1 MKKMNRI
8 AAAAALSALLVMS
21 LTCCGQSGQQPDTSA
36 KTEEAAAGESS
47 VQPEEHEPEAAAAA
61 DAGAGQTAAAQTAG
75 TDAAAQAAGTEAA
88 AQTAGTEAA
97 ADTAATN
104 AATAAEAVTAGTE
117 AAAEIADTA
126 STAAE
131 IAAETQMPAPGI
143 YINGQAVTFSE
154 EGNTD
159 LPLLTVEKGITVQ
172 AVKAGSEEISVN
184 GQTVE
189 DSVFLDIPSITSDDV
204 LEFEITEGDTVT
216 KHTVSLLPSTF
227 PAYTTEGQGTTEGDY
242 YLTSYDL
249 ENNYIFKLNNSG
261 ELIFYKKITRT
272 EDGNEINTNALD
284 FRKQYTPDGEV
295 RYTYMPYLEGA
306 FADGDCAGINPGAL
320 VIMDENYEVLD
331 NVYYIDE
338 NGENVLIEPHGSIW
352 LDDGHYI
359 LAAYKRET
367 VDVPEDLG
375 AENNTADLAVLYI
388 EEIKDGEVLW
398 EFNSADHDEFL
409 YQCGIVPWASSM
421 QQCYDYVHFNS
432 MSIDKDDNL
441 VVSLRHQHTII
452 KISRTDGSL
461 MWQLGGNGD
470 EFGLTDEQKFS
481 YQHSIIV
488 TDDGS
493 YMLFDNANTAENNGT
508 AEFSSVVRL
517 KVDEQNKTVTEFK
530 RYNVVD
536 FFSNYMGAIRE
547 LDSEKAVYLWSV
559 GGNYETDTKEPP
571 MWSMVEYT
579 ENGDEGIQYNFCFRF
594 DNAPRRLYCANKCK

>member
-1 MKKMNRI
+1 
-8 AAAAALSALLVMS
+8 
-21 LTCCGQSGQQPDTSA
+21 
-36 KTEEAAAGESS
+36 
-47 VQPEEHEPEAAAAA
+47 
-61 DAGAGQTAAAQTAG
+61 
-75 TDAAAQAAGTEAA
+75 
-88 AQTAGTEAA
+88 
-97 ADTAATN
+97 
-104 AATAAEAVTAGTE
+104 
-117 AAAEIADTA
+117 
-126 STAAE
+126 
-131 IAAETQMPAPGI
+131 MPAPGI

-284 FRKQYTPDGEV
+284 FRKQYTPDGQI

-306 FADGDCAGINPGAL
+306 FANGDCAGINPGAL

-547 LDSEKAVYLWSV
+547 LDSENAVYLWSV

>member
-1 MKKMNRI
+1 MKKISRI
-8 AAAAALSALLVMS
+8 AAAAALSALLAIS

-36 KTEEAAAGESS
+36 KAEEAAAGESS
-47 VQPEEHEPEAAAAA
+47 VQPEEHEPEAASADTAAAAA

-75 TDAAAQAAGTEAA
+75 TDAAAQ
-88 AQTAGTEAA
+88 
-97 ADTAATN
+97 TAATD
-104 AATAAEAVTAGTE
+104 AATAAAAVTAGTE

-131 IAAETQMPAPGI
+131 SAAETQTPAPGI
-143 YINGQAVTFSE
+143 YINGHAVTFSE

-172 AVKAGSEEISVN
+172 AVKAGAEEVSVN

-189 DSVFLDIPSITSDDV
+189 DSVFLDIQSITSDDV
-204 LEFEITEGDTVT
+204 LEFEIKEGDSVT

-227 PAYTTEGQGTTEGDY
+227 PAYTTEGQGATDGNY
-242 YLTSYDL
+242 YLTTYDL

-272 EDGNEINTNALD
+272 EDGNEISTNALD
-284 FRKQYTPDGEV
+284 FRKQYTPDGQI

-306 FADGDCAGINPGAL
+306 FADGDCAGINPGGL
-320 VIMDENYEVLD
+320 VIMDENYDVLD
-331 NVYYIDE
+331 TVYYIDE
-338 NGENVLIEPHGSIW
+338 NGEDVHIEPHGSIW
-352 LDDGHYI
+352 IDDGHYI

-375 AENNTADLAVLYI
+375 AQNNTADLAVLYI

-409 YQCGIVPWASSM
+409 YQCGIVPWQASM

-461 MWQLGGNGD
+461 IWQLGGNGD

-493 YMLFDNANTAENNGT
+493 YMIFDNANTAENNGT
-508 AEFSSVVRL
+508 ADYSSVVRL

-547 LDSEKAVYLWSV
+547 IDSENAVYLWSV

-594 DNAPRRLYCANKCK
+594 DDAPRRLYCANKYE

>member
-1 MKKMNRI
+1 MKKLNRI
-8 AAAAALSALLVMS
+8 AAAAALSALLVIS

-75 TDAAAQAAGTEAA
+75 TDAA

-249 ENNYIFKLNNSG
+249 ENNYIFKLNNS
-261 ELIFYKKITRT
+261 
-272 EDGNEINTNALD
+272 
-284 FRKQYTPDGEV
+284 
-295 RYTYMPYLEGA
+295 
-306 FADGDCAGINPGAL
+306 AG
-320 VIMDENYEVLD
+320 
-331 NVYYIDE
+331 
-338 NGENVLIEPHGSIW
+338 
-352 LDDGHYI
+352 
-359 LAAYKRET
+359 
-367 VDVPEDLG
+367 
-375 AENNTADLAVLYI
+375 
-388 EEIKDGEVLW
+388 
-398 EFNSADHDEFL
+398 
-409 YQCGIVPWASSM
+409 Q
-421 QQCYDYVHFNS
+421 
-432 MSIDKDDNL
+432 
-441 VVSLRHQHTII
+441 
-452 KISRTDGSL
+452 
-461 MWQLGGNGD
+461 
-470 EFGLTDEQKFS
+470 
-481 YQHSIIV
+481 
-488 TDDGS
+488 
-493 YMLFDNANTAENNGT
+493 
-508 AEFSSVVRL
+508 
-517 KVDEQNKTVTEFK
+517 
-530 RYNVVD
+530 
-536 FFSNYMGAIRE
+536 
-547 LDSEKAVYLWSV
+547 
-559 GGNYETDTKEPP
+559 
-571 MWSMVEYT
+571 
-579 ENGDEGIQYNFCFRF
+579 
-594 DNAPRRLYCANKCK
+594 